1 MNRARFILVLIGL
14 MVAITMLAIPIQPL
28 PARENE
34 ASQLQQKIIE
44 LEDRIK
50 KLEVLLKQCDENHKK
65 QTKDRYGWQNKKN
78 WRKLKVGMKETE
90 VKTILGEPVKIIR
103 GVKILWY
110 YPNIYCGY
118 VSFDKDGSL
127 TGWNEP

>member
-1 MNRARFILVLIGL
+1 